1 MMPTP
6 LREANEYDDA
16 YAYAIFAQEGY
27 TALMKASVSSSSTR
41 VLDALLAAGA
51 NKEATDNKVNGD
63 GACLTARTERRFSD
77 IAGD

>member
-1 MMPTP
+1 MV
-6 LREANEYDDA
+6 LQEANTTLMCMPSLQK
-16 YAYAIFAQEGY
+16 QEGY
-27 TALMKASVSSSSTR
+27 TALMKASVSSSITR

-63 GACLTARTERRFSD
+63 GACLTARTERRFGD

>member
-1 MMPTP
+1 MSS
-6 LREANEYDDA
+6 LQK
-16 YAYAIFAQEGY
+16 QEGY
-27 TALMKASVSSSSTR
+27 TALMKASVRSSSTR

-63 GACLTARTERRFSD
+63 GAFLTARTEHRFSD